1 MMKPDRARRDVDA
14 TPFFKQSIVES
25 SIEIK
30 GLSEPGWAMPVT
42 NGREI
47 RFIRRIRG

>member
-1 MMKPDRARRDVDA
+1 MKS

-25 SIEIK
+25 SIEVT
-30 GLSEPGWAMPVT
+30 GLPEAGSAIPVT
-42 NGREI
+42 KGREI